1 MRYPELSYYKYMATK
16 ELQDLYMSIQS
27 WSGQLINELDTRDT
41 EQNFKPATQI
51 VTAVTTTDI
60 GRPNGATHWVAVT
73 GKDREDHLMLYDKL
87 QKNPKFMKLISSRG
101 EFEDVKDFELQI
113 LRRKQ

>member
-16 ELQDLYMSIQS
+16 ELHDLYMSIQS

-51 VTAVTTTDI
+51 LTAVTTTDI
-60 GRPNGATHWVAVT
+60 GRPAGGFVVYIEPTGKYYGWNAVT
-73 GKDREDHLMLYDKL
+73 SAWDAF
-87 QKNPKFMKLISSRG
+87 N
-101 EFEDVKDFELQI
+101 
-113 LRRKQ
+113 

>member
-16 ELQDLYMSIQS
+16 ELQDLYMSVQS

-51 VTAVTTTDI
+51 ITAVTTTDI
-60 GRPNGATHWVAVT
+60 GRPNGGFVVYIEPTGKYYGWNAVT
-73 GKDREDHLMLYDKL
+73 SAWDAF
-87 QKNPKFMKLISSRG
+87 N
-101 EFEDVKDFELQI
+101 
-113 LRRKQ
+113 